1 MSGALHSEW
10 EKDLFTSQGVEQLEH
25 YLFLFVERSSRP
37 FFCSG
42 SVRVTEQVPGCHRG
56 WGPETALSL
65 TVLLSNL
72 LFR

>member
-1 MSGALHSEW
+1 MSGALLSEW

-42 SVRVTEQVPGCHRG
+42 LVSVSSGH
-56 WGPETALSL
+56 
-65 TVLLSNL
+65 
-72 LFR
+72 